1 MPTKANSPYE
11 LENIYFINRE
21 AYELDHS
28 DDMEVEAVM
37 IFSGREAMEQA
48 NATQADPTSSK
59 KSKVKRKTIWGFGVF
74 RSILIGSSTK

>member
-1 MPTKANSPYE
+1 
-11 LENIYFINRE
+11 
-21 AYELDHS
+21 
-28 DDMEVEAVM
+28 MEVEAVM